1 MKIEAKLVKEL
12 RMKTGAGMM
21 DCKNALLKSNG
32 NLNDA
37 IDHLRKSGIT
47 KAEKKGARQTKE
59 GIIYSYIHAGSRL
72 GVLLEIN
79 CETDFVAKTD
89 GFSELAHNVAMQIAA
104 TNPISLDISSIDQTL
119 VAREKDIFKEQAK
132 SEGKPKH
139 IIEKMIEG
147 RLQKFYQESCLLEQ
161 TYIKDSDKKIKDLIT
176 ESIATI
182 GENISISR
190 FTRLAIGE

>member
-1 MKIEAKLVKEL
+1 MKIEARLVKEL
-12 RMKTGAGMM
+12 RLKTGAGMM

-47 KAEKKGARQTKE
+47 KAEKKGSRQTKE
-59 GIIYSYIHAGSRL
+59 GIVYSYIHAGSRL

-104 TNPISLDISSIDQTL
+104 TNPISLDISSIDKSL
-119 VAREKDIFKEQAK
+119 VEREKVIFKEQAK
-132 SEGKPKH
+132 SENKPEH
-139 IIEKMIEG
+139 IVEKMIEG
-147 RLQKFYQESCLLEQ
+147 RLKKFYQESCLLEQ
-161 TYIKDSDKKIKDLIT
+161 TYIKDPDKRIKDLLT

-190 FTRLAIGE
+190 FIRFAIGE